1 MRIVDDDNITTLTRH
16 LTTNTDG
23 EVLTTFAGA
32 PSGCGLTVLGQSH
45 AGEDV
50 FVGDT
55 GVAVVVFRL
64 LTGDQVTN
72 AATEP
77 RGQRLGVRRL
87 NDLLL
92 REFAKKPRGEQPACQ
107 FALGMPRC
115 HVDDQPAAL
124 ASSDA
129 LEGLGHNV
137 VVRAGDEI
145 RPHQLHEV
153 DKTAARFLDLLEALA
168 LLEQVEDV
176 FLVLTRQAID
186 VPERVVEIEV

>member
-1 MRIVDDDNITTLTRH
+1 
-16 LTTNTDG
+16 
-23 EVLTTFAGA
+23 
-32 PSGCGLTVLGQSH
+32 
-45 AGEDV
+45 
-50 FVGDT
+50 
-55 GVAVVVFRL
+55 
-64 LTGDQVTN
+64 
-72 AATEP
+72 
-77 RGQRLGVRRL
+77 
-87 NDLLL
+87 
-92 REFAKKPRGEQPACQ
+92 
-107 FALGMPRC
+107 MPRC

-129 LEGLGHNV
+129 LESLGHDV